1 MAPLREAM
9 AEDQGARVLPVAF
22 VATMGTTSTGAIDP
36 LRAIGGIAREHGVW
50 FHVDGAYGL
59 PGLLDGRKAPPL
71 RRAGAGGFGH
81 RGPAPAERQVCAGE
95 L

>member
-9 AEDQGARVLPVAF
+9 AEDQGARLLPVAA
-22 VATMGTTSTGAIDP
+22 VATTGTISTGAINP

-59 PGLLDGRKAPPL
+59 PRLLDGLADPAIVDQHKRLGPPS
-71 RRAGAGGFGH
+71 A
-81 RGPAPAERQVCAGE
+81 
-95 L
+95 